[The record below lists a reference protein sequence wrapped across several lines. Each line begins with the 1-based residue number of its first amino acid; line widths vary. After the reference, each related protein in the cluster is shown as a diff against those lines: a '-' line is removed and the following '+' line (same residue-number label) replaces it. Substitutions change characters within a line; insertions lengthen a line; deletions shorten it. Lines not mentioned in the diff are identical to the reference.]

1 MFLEKFWFDYKV
13 PIKRNT
19 PNFNPK
25 SYLTTKNNRTKFQ
38 TPLPVPNLS
47 IYANHSK
54 ETLPIVTLNQTSQP
68 ITIEQN

>member
-38 TPLPVPNLS
+38 TPLPVPNYQSML
-47 IYANHSK
+47 IIQKKHSQ
-54 ETLPIVTLNQTSQP
+54 L
-68 ITIEQN
+68 